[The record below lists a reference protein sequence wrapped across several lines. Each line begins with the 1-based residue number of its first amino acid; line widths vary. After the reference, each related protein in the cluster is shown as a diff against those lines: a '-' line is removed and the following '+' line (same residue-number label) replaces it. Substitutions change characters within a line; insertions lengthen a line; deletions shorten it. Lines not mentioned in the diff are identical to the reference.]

1 MTKSDIINKVALL
14 TGQSKS
20 ATAET
25 ISAAIATIQESVSN
39 GITVS
44 LQGFISLTPTTKKPL
59 NGSINGI
66 EYSKPERQGIK
77 LKAMKPFK
85 QLVENG
91 VQNEN
96 W

>member
-25 ISAAIATIQESVSN
+25 INSAINIIQNAVSS
-39 GITVS
+39 GTVVS
-44 LQGFISLTPTTKKPL
+44 IQSFISLTPITKKA
-59 NGSINGI
+59 I
-66 EYSKPERQGIK
+66 EGKIGDIQYSKPERQGIK